1 MYYHT
6 KIYLLDNLRGLL
18 PFPMVPMGLFS
29 PRCPILM
36 KLTAD
41 HYSRAVD
48 NLGEWMDFKEDE
60 GISLLINMPDVF
72 SSQAGHFFSP
82 KTAET
87 RFEQQRTIT
96 QFQKFLNNRVLFL
109 CCTN

>member
-36 KLTAD
+36 KLTAG

-72 SSQAGHFFSP
+72 SSQAGHFFP
-82 KTAET
+82 P
-87 RFEQQRTIT
+87 RL
-96 QFQKFLNNRVLFL
+96 QKLDLSSREKSLNFKNF
-109 CCTN
+109 